1 MLPRHLNYFIAVA
14 EHGGFT
20 RAAAILHVSQP
31 ALSQQ
36 IRQLEETL
44 GVRLFDRSGRNT
56 CLTDAGK
63 VWLIYARRALR
74 ELAEGQRALHDVDDL
89 QRGTLRVAM
98 MPTFTHYFMGPLVA
112 SFYQRYPNITLDIQE
127 LAQNRME
134 TLLLNDELDIGIA
147 FDGSDSRDIVSQ
159 PLLSETLALVVGRSS
174 SGGDPPCGADGAQS
188 GVTDSAKQRFCYSR
202 ANRSRLP
209 TARYSTESA
218 DGGQPISA
226 VLTVVE
232 HTSLATLLPAAIVQG
247 RDDLTAIE
255 LAPSLLERT
264 ACLIQRKGAWQ
275 SAATREFILMAHQ
288 AASILSAGQGFN
300 ESTERDLTL
309 R

>member
-1 MLPRHLNYFIAVA
+1 
-14 EHGGFT
+14 
-20 RAAAILHVSQP
+20 
-31 ALSQQ
+31 
-36 IRQLEETL
+36 
-44 GVRLFDRSGRNT
+44 
-56 CLTDAGK
+56 
-63 VWLIYARRALR
+63 
-74 ELAEGQRALHDVDDL
+74 
-89 QRGTLRVAM
+89 
-98 MPTFTHYFMGPLVA
+98 
-112 SFYQRYPNITLDIQE
+112 
-127 LAQNRME
+127 ME

-159 PLLSETLALVVGRSS
+159 PLFSETLALVVGRSHPLAATRRVALTALNQASLILLS
-174 SGGDPPCGADGAQS
+174 SAFATREQIDRDCR
-188 GVTDSAKQRFCYSR
+188 QRGIQPKVQME
-202 ANRSRLP
+202 ANS
-209 TARYSTESA
+209 
-218 DGGQPISA
+218 ISA

-232 HTSLATLLPAAIVQG
+232 RTSLATLLPAAIVQG

>member
-14 EHGGFT
+14 EYGGFT

-98 MPTFTHYFMGPLVA
+98 MPTFTHYFMGRWWLR
-112 SFYQRYPNITLDIQE
+112 FIN
-127 LAQNRME
+127 
-134 TLLLNDELDIGIA
+134 
-147 FDGSDSRDIVSQ
+147 
-159 PLLSETLALVVGRSS
+159 
-174 SGGDPPCGADGAQS
+174 
-188 GVTDSAKQRFCYSR
+188 VTR
-202 ANRSRLP
+202 
-209 TARYSTESA
+209 
-218 DGGQPISA
+218 I
-226 VLTVVE
+226 
-232 HTSLATLLPAAIVQG
+232 
-247 RDDLTAIE
+247 
-255 LAPSLLERT
+255 
-264 ACLIQRKGAWQ
+264 
-275 SAATREFILMAHQ
+275 
-288 AASILSAGQGFN
+288 
-300 ESTERDLTL
+300 
-309 R
+309 